1 MAIKLNQCDKMSDF
15 ESYVKSASLS
25 YDKFYLKSILTFKN
39 GKSIIANSTSLLNKY
54 FDVVMQN
61 ITPVTLTDKH
71 FLRYQ
76 FQPRLYSYEQLGS
89 VELWALLLKIN
100 NMSTS
105 LEFNRKTFNIP
116 KQGTMIPLLN
126 EILIRESHN
135 IAVNNKEIASVK

>member
-1 MAIKLNQCDKMSDF
+1 
-15 ESYVKSASLS
+15 
-25 YDKFYLKSILTFKN
+25 
-39 GKSIIANSTSLLNKY
+39 
-54 FDVVMQN
+54 MQN
-61 ITPVTLTDKH
+61 ITPVTLTDKQ

>member
-1 MAIKLNQCDKMSDF
+1 MSDF

-61 ITPVTLTDKH
+61 ITPVTLTDKQ

-100 NMSTS
+100 NM
-105 LEFNRKTFNIP
+105 
-116 KQGTMIPLLN
+116 
-126 EILIRESHN
+126 
-135 IAVNNKEIASVK
+135 NNVM